1 MVNHVEIPLI
11 EHFKGKKD
19 ALLDAGRVIGGVDMG
34 HAYEASDVA
43 LHFRPL
49 PRVPVMVLFW
59 DQEKDEDFEA
69 RVKLLFDTTIT
80 EHLDIESILFL
91 SERLKELLCGE

>member
-1 MVNHVEIPLI
+1 MVNHVEIPLV

-19 ALLDAGRVIGGVDMG
+19 ALLDAGKAIGGVDMTQE
-34 HAYEASDVA
+34 YEASDVA
-43 LHFRPL
+43 LHFIPL
-49 PRVPVMVLFW
+49 PRVPVIVLFW
-59 DQEKDEDFEA
+59 DQEGEDFEA
-69 RVKLLFDTTIT
+69 RVKLLFDETIT